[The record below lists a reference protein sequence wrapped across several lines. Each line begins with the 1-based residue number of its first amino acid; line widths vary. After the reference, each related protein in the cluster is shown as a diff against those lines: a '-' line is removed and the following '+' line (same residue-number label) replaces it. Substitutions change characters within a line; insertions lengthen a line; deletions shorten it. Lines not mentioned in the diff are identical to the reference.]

1 VCRFEICN
9 REAHSLPVV
18 FLPLVMQSFTSVP
31 FKTESGLSSVN
42 GIAKFSSAGIVLEF
56 ESKLFGILGGG
67 VKEVRLPLAE
77 LLDIKFKK
85 GFMKRGAKVEIRTR
99 TFTKLTELPNK
110 DGKLTLKL
118 VADDFER
125 AQEAVS
131 QLQKDLAGHANEL
144 PPVHTP
150 VSKLFDDESEEETK
164 PLEK

>member
-1 VCRFEICN
+1 MQ
-9 REAHSLPVV
+9 AM
-18 FLPLVMQSFTSVP
+18 MQSFTSVP

-77 LLDIKFKK
+77 LLDVKFKK
-85 GFMKRGAKVEIRTR
+85 GFLKRGAKVEIRTR

-118 VADDFER
+118 VPDDFDR
-125 AQEAVS
+125 AQEAVA
-131 QLQKDLAGHANEL
+131 QIQKDLTGHNDEL
-144 PPVHTP
+144 PPPRTP
-150 VSKLFDDESEEETK
+150 VSALFAEESEEETK
-164 PLEK
+164 ELEK

>member
-1 VCRFEICN
+1 MQ
-9 REAHSLPVV
+9 AM
-18 FLPLVMQSFTSVP
+18 MQSFTSVP

-77 LLDIKFKK
+77 LLDVKFKK

-99 TFTKLTELPNK
+99 TFTKLSELPNK

-118 VADDFER
+118 VPDDFDR
-125 AQEAVS
+125 AQEAVA
-131 QLQKDLAGHANEL
+131 QIQKDLTGHNDEL
-144 PPVHTP
+144 PPPRTP
-150 VSKLFDDESEEETK
+150 VSDLFADESEEETK
-164 PLEK
+164 ELEK